1 MKLPFLIFCVS
12 KIAFLQLLSKRK
24 QLSMEFLVTL
34 EGPNLISGDSTGI
47 FSSSFNNADESEM
60 LHQIQDTKYEKKKS
74 ISEINILLICF
85 SAHKLNTHI
94 DLNEK
99 FSYHM

>member
-60 LHQIQDTKYEKKKS
+60 LHQIQDTKYEKKKKYFGNKYS
-74 ISEINILLICF
+74 SNLFF
-85 SAHKLNTHI
+85 STQIKY
-94 DLNEK
+94 
-99 FSYHM
+99 SYRFK